1 MTTPP
6 VQTSRTPQ
14 SAVAAINTGADFAP
28 VLRKHLTHALCVAVL
43 AGGAWA
49 LGIRPLEASLARQT
63 AEAARMRGEVAV
75 ASMDTHGIEQ
85 LERDR
90 VLAGQRADTT
100 LAWAA
105 QTDDATEIY
114 DAFSRIA
121 RATGVNLQR
130 IDPTGTRQSAAR
142 NPSRQPATRTPAGPT
157 AELLGYRVSIQG
169 TYPQIVEF
177 VGACETQLGAARIVS
192 FRMNANTMVEEG
204 GRTDVLAA
212 SIETSHVK
220 ITMPAPAAGP
230 RPQDRNP

>member
-6 VQTSRTPQ
+6 VPPSRTPQ

-28 VLRKHLTHALCVAVL
+28 VLRRHLTHALCVAVL

-90 VLAGQRADTT
+90 VLAGQRAETT

-142 NPSRQPATRTPAGPT
+142 NPSRQPAARTPAGPT
-157 AELLGYRVSIQG
+157 TELLGYRVSIQG

-204 GRTDVLAA
+204 GRTDMLAA

>member
-1 MTTPP
+1 MTTTPP
-6 VQTSRTPQ
+6 QAPRAPQ

-43 AGGAWA
+43 VGGAWA

-63 AEAARMRGEVAV
+63 AEAERMRSEVAV
-75 ASMDTHGIEQ
+75 ASMDTQSVEQ

-90 VLAGQRADTT
+90 ALAAQRAETT

-114 DAFSRIA
+114 DAFSRLA
-121 RATGVNLQR
+121 RSSGVNLQR
-130 IDPTGTRQSAAR
+130 IDPTGTRQTNAR
-142 NPSRQPATRTPAGPT
+142 NPARQPATKTPAGPT
-157 AELLGYRVSIQG
+157 TELLGYRVAIQG
-169 TYPQIVEF
+169 TYAQIVDF

-192 FRMNANTMVEEG
+192 FRLNANAMAEEG
-204 GRTDVLAA
+204 ARSDILAA

-220 ITMPAPAAGP
+220 LTMPAPAAGP
-230 RPQDRNP
+230 RPEDRNP